1 MLITPWPPSF
11 DQDTLRVRAMYS
23 LTMDDDR
30 TPWVPLQS
38 LLGAF
43 LDMIRIGKIT
53 AGEESDDDE
62 ENSDSDAEEYDSDS
76 DEDVNME
83 IEEQFSIEPRRPWI
97 LHSHSEQILD
107 RTVEAFEALLKS
119 IQDRMPNDVTS
130 QDGPSATPDCK
141 HKAQVARGVRY

>member
-1 MLITPWPPSF
+1 
-11 DQDTLRVRAMYS
+11 MYS

-62 ENSDSDAEEYDSDS
+62 KNSDSDQEEDDSDS
-76 DEDVNME
+76 DEDVDME
-83 IEEQFSIEPRRPWI
+83 TEEQFSIEPRRPWV

-107 RTVEAFEALLKS
+107 RTVEAFAILLKA
-119 IQDRMPNDVTS
+119 IQDRMPDDVTS
-130 QDGPSATPDCK
+130 PDGPPATSDCK
-141 HKAQVARGVRY
+141 HKAQVARSVTY